1 MPRAPLVRPR
11 LLGAVVAGGMLG
23 VALRA
28 LLTTGSG
35 PDAIAAATLAI
46 NVGGSFGLGVVV
58 GLLGARRPALR
69 AFFGTGVFGG
79 FTTYSAFAVQAVE
92 VTASAP
98 LLAAG
103 LAVVSVALGI
113 VAAAAGLALGR
124 DIARRRGS
132 SDDPSEAE

>member
-1 MPRAPLVRPR
+1 MPRAPVVRPR

-28 LLTTGSG
+28 LLTVGAG

-46 NVGGSFGLGVVV
+46 NVAGSFGLGVVI
-58 GLLGARRPALR
+58 GLLGARHPARR

-79 FTTYSAFAVQAVE
+79 FTTYSAFAVQSVE
-92 VTASAP
+92 ATASAP

-103 LAVVSVALGI
+103 LAVVSIVLGI
-113 VAAAAGLALGR
+113 EAAAAGLALGR

-132 SDDPSEAE
+132 FDDPSEAE